1 MLYQSSNNK
10 HMLTASLLAIM
21 GIIYGEPLKGKISI
35 FLCLVLSFVFS
46 FVFLPQIMKISK
58 RKQLYDIPNS
68 RKSHNEKVPR
78 LGGIAFFPSIV
89 LSMSL
94 VVGYRYLI
102 GFPLNEQLTGNIL
115 LEFLFLSAGC
125 LFLFMVGVEDDLIGV
140 RYRKKFLTQF
150 LVASLLPISGFYLT
164 NLSGLFGLYELPVYV
179 GIPLTILLIVF
190 ITNAVNLIDGI
201 DGLAA
206 GGSTFSFVVIGW
218 MFFQKGLWLYSM
230 LAFSAAGC
238 LIPFLY
244 FNIWGR
250 ASKGTKMFMGD
261 AGSLSLGFL
270 LSFLIIKFPL
280 YISETEPDIKNLVI
294 PFTLLFIP
302 MFDACRVMIVRA
314 IQHKPIFLADRNHL
328 HHKCLAAGMTHLQ
341 ATELVLVF
349 TIGLL
354 IVNNWLVDVCNI
366 NVLLVVDLLLG
377 IGLSKSLNLRIRYS
391 QKKS

>member
-1 MLYQSSNNK
+1 
-10 HMLTASLLAIM
+10 MLTVSFLTILDIV
-21 GIIYGEPLKGKISI
+21 YGEPLKSKISI
-35 FLCLVLSFVFS
+35 FLCLALSFIFS
-46 FVFLPQIMKISK
+46 FIFLPQIMKISK
-58 RKQLYDIPNS
+58 RKRLYDIPDG
-68 RKSHNEKVPR
+68 RKRHEEKIPR
-78 LGGIAFFPSIV
+78 LGGVAFFPSIA
-89 LSMSL
+89 LTMSL

-125 LFLFMVGVEDDLIGV
+125 FFLFMVGVEDDLIGI

-150 LVASLLPISGFYLT
+150 LVASLLPVSGFYLT
-164 NLSGLFGLYELPVYV
+164 NLYGLFGLYEIPAYV
-179 GIPLTILLIVF
+179 GIPLTILLIVY

-206 GGSTFSFVVIGW
+206 GGSIFSFVVIGW
-218 MFFQKGLWLYSM
+218 MFWGKGLWLYSM

-280 YISETEPDIKNLVI
+280 YISETEPDVKNLVI

-302 MFDACRVMIVRA
+302 MFDAFRVMVVRG
-314 IQHKPIFLADRNHL
+314 IHHRPLFLADRNHL
-328 HHKCLAAGMTHLQ
+328 HHKCLTAGMTHLQ
-341 ATELVLVF
+341 ATELVLAF

-354 IVNNWLVDVCNI
+354 ILNNWLADICNI
-366 NVLLVVDLLLG
+366 NVLLAVDILLG
-377 IGLSKSLNLRIRYS
+377 IGLSKSLNVWIRYS
-391 QKKS
+391 RKDSLSENKPC

>member
-1 MLYQSSNNK
+1 MLYQPSNNK

-21 GIIYGEPLKGKISI
+21 GIIYGEPLKSKFSI
-35 FLCLVLSFVFS
+35 FLCLVLSFIFS

-58 RKQLYDIPNS
+58 RKQLYDVPNG
-68 RKSHNEKVPR
+68 RKSHKEKVPR

-115 LEFLFLSAGC
+115 LEFLFLAAGC
-125 LFLFMVGVEDDLIGV
+125 LFLFMMGIEDDLIGV
-140 RYRKKFLTQF
+140 RYRKKFITQF
-150 LVASLLPISGFYLT
+150 LVASLLPISGFYLN
-164 NLSGLFGLYELPVYV
+164 NLYGLLGLYELPVYV
-179 GIPLTILLIVF
+179 GVPLTILLIVF

-218 MFFQKGLWLYSM
+218 MFFQKDLWLYSM

-238 LIPFLY
+238 LLPFLY
-244 FNIWGR
+244 FNIWGHR
-250 ASKGTKMFMGD
+250 DRKIFMGD

-280 YISETEPDIKNLVI
+280 YISETDPDVKNLVI

-302 MFDACRVMIVRA
+302 MFDALRVMLVRA
-314 IQHKPIFLADRNHL
+314 MHHRPLFLADRNHL
-328 HHKCLAAGMTHLQ
+328 HHKCLATGMTHLQ
-341 ATELVLVF
+341 ATGLVLIF

-354 IVNNWLVDVCNI
+354 ILNYWLVDICNI
-366 NVLLVVDLLLG
+366 NLLLVIDLLLG
-377 IGLSKSLNLRIRYS
+377 GALSKSLNEWAVHH
-391 QKKS
+391 QK

>member
-1 MLYQSSNNK
+1 
-10 HMLTASLLAIM
+10 MLTASLLAIM
-21 GIIYGEPLKGKISI
+21 GIIYGEPLKSKFSI
-35 FLCLVLSFVFS
+35 FLCLVLSFIFS

-58 RKQLYDIPNS
+58 RKQLYDVPNG
-68 RKSHNEKVPR
+68 RKSHKEKVPR

-115 LEFLFLSAGC
+115 LEFLFLAAGC
-125 LFLFMVGVEDDLIGV
+125 LFLFMMGIEDDLIGV
-140 RYRKKFLTQF
+140 RYRKKFITQF
-150 LVASLLPISGFYLT
+150 LVASLLPISGFYLN
-164 NLSGLFGLYELPVYV
+164 NLYGLLGLYELPVYV
-179 GIPLTILLIVF
+179 GVPLTILLIVF

-218 MFFQKGLWLYSM
+218 MFFQKDLWLYSM

-238 LIPFLY
+238 LLPFLY
-244 FNIWGR
+244 FNIWGHR
-250 ASKGTKMFMGD
+250 DRKIFMGD

-280 YISETEPDIKNLVI
+280 YISETDPDVKNLVI

-302 MFDACRVMIVRA
+302 MFDALRVMLVRA
-314 IQHKPIFLADRNHL
+314 MHHRPLFLADRNHL
-328 HHKCLAAGMTHLQ
+328 HHKCLATGMTHLQ
-341 ATELVLVF
+341 ATGLVLIF

-354 IVNNWLVDVCNI
+354 ILNYWLVDICNI
-366 NVLLVVDLLLG
+366 NLLLVIDLLLG
-377 IGLSKSLNLRIRYS
+377 GALSKSLNEWAVHH
-391 QKKS
+391 QK

>member
-1 MLYQSSNNK
+1 MLISSF
-10 HMLTASLLAIM
+10 LAVLS
-21 GIIYGEPLKGKISI
+21 IIYGEPLKSKISI
-35 FLCLVLSFVFS
+35 FLCLILSFIFS
-46 FVFLPQIMKISK
+46 SIFLPQILKISK
-58 RKQLYDIPNS
+58 RKRLYDIPNS
-68 RKSHNEKVPR
+68 RKSHEEKIPR
-78 LGGIAFFPSIV
+78 LGGIAFFPSIA
-89 LSMSL
+89 LTMSL

-125 LFLFMVGVEDDLIGV
+125 FFLFMEGIEDDLIGV
-140 RYRKKFLTQF
+140 RYRKKFLIQF

-164 NLSGLFGLYELPVYV
+164 NLYGLFGLYELPAYV
-179 GIPLTILLIVF
+179 GVPLTILLIVY
-190 ITNAVNLIDGI
+190 ITNAINLIDGI

-206 GGSTFSFVVIGW
+206 GGSIFSFVVIGW
-218 MFFQKGLWLYSM
+218 MFGSKELWLYSM

-250 ASKGTKMFMGD
+250 VSKGTKIFMGD

-270 LSFLIIKFPL
+270 LSFLIIKYPT
-280 YISETEPDIKNLVI
+280 YISETEPDVKNLVI

-302 MFDACRVMIVRA
+302 MFDVCRVMVVRA
-314 IQHKPIFLADRNHL
+314 MRHRPLFLADRNHL

-341 ATELVLVF
+341 ATELNLAF

-354 IVNNWLVDVCNI
+354 ILNNWLADICNI
-366 NVLLVVDLLLG
+366 NVLLAVDLLLG
-377 IGLSKSLNLRIRYS
+377 IGLSKSLNVWIWHSRKESLS
-391 QKKS
+391 ENKPS

>member
-1 MLYQSSNNK
+1 
-10 HMLTASLLAIM
+10 MLTASLLAIM

>member
-1 MLYQSSNNK
+1 MLISSF
-10 HMLTASLLAIM
+10 LAILS
-21 GIIYGEPLKGKISI
+21 IIYGEPLKSKISI
-35 FLCLVLSFVFS
+35 FLCLILSFIFS
-46 FVFLPQIMKISK
+46 SIFLPQILKVSK
-58 RKQLYDIPNS
+58 RKRLYDIPNS
-68 RKSHNEKVPR
+68 RKSHEEKIPR

-89 LSMSL
+89 LAMSL

-102 GFPLNEQLTGNIL
+102 GFPMNEQLTGHIL

-140 RYRKKFLTQF
+140 RYRKKFITQF

-164 NLSGLFGLYELPVYV
+164 NLYGLFGVYELPTYV
-179 GIPLTILLIVF
+179 GVPLTILLIVY

-201 DGLAA
+201 DGLAG

-238 LIPFLY
+238 LVPFLY

-270 LSFLIIKFPL
+270 LSFLIIKFPA
-280 YISETEPDIKNLVI
+280 YISETEPDVKNLVI

-302 MFDACRVMIVRA
+302 MFDACRVMVVRA
-314 IQHKPIFLADRNHL
+314 IHHRPLFLADRNHL
-328 HHKCLAAGMTHLQ
+328 HHKCLAAGLTHLQ

-354 IVNNWLVDVCNI
+354 LLNNWLADICNI

-377 IGLSKSLNLRIRYS
+377 IGLSKSLNFGIRHSHKESLSDDKQY
-391 QKKS
+391 

>member
-1 MLYQSSNNK
+1 
-10 HMLTASLLAIM
+10 MLTASLLAIM
-21 GIIYGEPLKGKISI
+21 GIIYGEPLKSKFSI
-35 FLCLVLSFVFS
+35 FLCLVLSFIFS

-58 RKQLYDIPNS
+58 RKQLYDVPNG
-68 RKSHNEKVPR
+68 RKSHKEKVPR

-115 LEFLFLSAGC
+115 LEFLFLAAGC
-125 LFLFMVGVEDDLIGV
+125 LFLFMMGIEDDLIGV
-140 RYRKKFLTQF
+140 RYRKKFITQF
-150 LVASLLPISGFYLT
+150 LVASLLPISGFYLN
-164 NLSGLFGLYELPVYV
+164 NLYGLLGLYELPVYV
-179 GIPLTILLIVF
+179 GVPLTILLIVF

-218 MFFQKGLWLYSM
+218 MFFQKDLWLYSM

-238 LIPFLY
+238 LLPFLY
-244 FNIWGR
+244 FNIWGHR
-250 ASKGTKMFMGD
+250 DRKIFMGD

-280 YISETEPDIKNLVI
+280 YIPETDPDVKNLVI

-302 MFDACRVMIVRA
+302 MFDALRVMLVRA
-314 IQHKPIFLADRNHL
+314 MHHRPLFLADRNHL
-328 HHKCLAAGMTHLQ
+328 HHKCLATGMTHLQ
-341 ATELVLVF
+341 ATGLVLIF

-354 IVNNWLVDVCNI
+354 ILNYWLVDICNI
-366 NVLLVVDLLLG
+366 NLLLVIDLLLG
-377 IGLSKSLNLRIRYS
+377 GALSKSLNEWAVHH
-391 QKKS
+391 QK

>member
-1 MLYQSSNNK
+1 
-10 HMLTASLLAIM
+10 MLTASLLATIDV
-21 GIIYGEPLKGKISI
+21 IYGEPLKGKISL
-35 FLCLVLSFVFS
+35 FLCLILSFVFS
-46 FVFLPQIMKISK
+46 CVFLPQIMKISK
-58 RKQLYDIPNS
+58 RKRLYDIPNS
-68 RKSHNEKVPR
+68 RKSHEEKIPR
-78 LGGIAFFPSIV
+78 LGGVAFFPSIA
-89 LSMSL
+89 LTMSL

-125 LFLFMVGVEDDLIGV
+125 FFLFMVGIEDDLIGV

-164 NLSGLFGLYELPVYV
+164 NLYGLFGLYELPAYV
-179 GIPLTILLIVF
+179 GVLLTILLIVF

-206 GGSTFSFVVIGW
+206 GGSIFSFVVIGW
-218 MFFQKGLWLYSM
+218 MFGSKELWLYSM

-244 FNIWGR
+244 FNIWAHKAR
-250 ASKGTKMFMGD
+250 KMFMGD

-270 LSFLIIKFPL
+270 LSFLIIKFPA
-280 YISETEPDIKNLVI
+280 YISETEPDVKDLVI

-328 HHKCLAAGMTHLQ
+328 HHKCLAVGMTHLQ
-341 ATELVLVF
+341 ATELVLAFSVA
-349 TIGLL
+349 LL
-354 IVNNWLVDVCNI
+354 VLNSWLVDICNI
-366 NVLLVVDLLLG
+366 NILLAIDLLLG
-377 IGLSKSLNLRIRYS
+377 IGFNKSLNVLANRHQRQEIVESNKQR
-391 QKKS
+391 

>member
-1 MLYQSSNNK
+1 MLISSF
-10 HMLTASLLAIM
+10 LAVLN
-21 GIIYGEPLKGKISI
+21 IIYGEPLKGKISL
-35 FLCLVLSFVFS
+35 FLCLVLSFIFS
-46 FVFLPQIMKISK
+46 LIILPQIMNISK
-58 RKQLYDIPNS
+58 LKRLYDIPNS
-68 RKSHNEKVPR
+68 RKSHKEKIPR

-89 LSMSL
+89 LAMSL

-102 GFPLNEQLTGNIL
+102 AFPMNGLLTGEIL

-125 LFLFMVGVEDDLIGV
+125 LFLFMVGAEDDLIGV

-164 NLSGLFGLYELPVYV
+164 NLYGLFGLYELPAYV

-206 GGSTFSFVVIGW
+206 GGSTFSFLVIGW
-218 MFFQKGLWLYSM
+218 MFFNKDLWLYSM

-244 FNIWGR
+244 FNIWGST
-250 ASKGTKMFMGD
+250 SKGTKMFMGD

-270 LSFLIIKFPL
+270 LSFLIIKFPT
-280 YISETEPDIKNLVI
+280 YISETEPDVKNLVI

-302 MFDACRVMIVRA
+302 MFDACRVMVVRA
-314 IQHKPIFLADRNHL
+314 IHHRPLFLADRNHL

-341 ATELVLVF
+341 ATVLVLVF

-354 IVNNWLVDVCNI
+354 ILNNWLVGVCNI

-377 IGLSKSLNLRIRYS
+377 IGLSKSLNYRIRHS
-391 QKKS
+391 HKESLSENKSC

>member
-1 MLYQSSNNK
+1 
-10 HMLTASLLAIM
+10 MLTVLLSATI
-21 GIIYGEPLKGKISI
+21 GIVYGEPLKGKISL

-46 FVFLPQIMKISK
+46 FLFLPQIMKISK

-68 RKSHNEKVPR
+68 RKSHEEKIPR
-78 LGGIAFFPSIV
+78 LGGIAFFPSIA
-89 LSMSL
+89 LTMSL

-125 LFLFMVGVEDDLIGV
+125 FFLFMEGIEDDLIGV
-140 RYRKKFLTQF
+140 RYRKKFLIQF

-164 NLSGLFGLYELPVYV
+164 NLYGLFGLYELPAYV
-179 GIPLTILLIVF
+179 GVPLTILLIVY
-190 ITNAVNLIDGI
+190 ITNAINLIDGI
-201 DGLAA
+201 DGLAG

-270 LSFLIIKFPL
+270 LSFLIIKFPA
-280 YISETEPDIKNLVI
+280 YISETEPDVKNLVI

-302 MFDACRVMIVRA
+302 MFDACRVMVVRA
-314 IQHKPIFLADRNHL
+314 IHHRPLFLADRNHL
-328 HHKCLAAGMTHLQ
+328 HHKCLAAGLTHLQ
-341 ATELVLVF
+341 ATELVLAF

-354 IVNNWLVDVCNI
+354 LLNNWLADICNI

-377 IGLSKSLNLRIRYS
+377 IGLSKSLNVWIRHS
-391 QKKS
+391 QKESLSENKPC

>member
-1 MLYQSSNNK
+1 MLISSF
-10 HMLTASLLAIM
+10 LAVLN
-21 GIIYGEPLKGKISI
+21 IIYGEPLKGKISL
-35 FLCLVLSFVFS
+35 FLCLVLSFIFS
-46 FVFLPQIMKISK
+46 LIILPQIMNISK
-58 RKQLYDIPNS
+58 LKRLYDIPNS
-68 RKSHNEKVPR
+68 RKSHKEKIPR

-89 LSMSL
+89 LAMSL

-102 GFPLNEQLTGNIL
+102 AFPMNEQLTGHIL

-140 RYRKKFLTQF
+140 RYRKKFITQF

-164 NLSGLFGLYELPVYV
+164 NLYGLFGLYELPAYV
-179 GIPLTILLIVF
+179 GVPLSILLIVF

-201 DGLAA
+201 DGLAG

-270 LSFLIIKFPL
+270 LSFLIIKFPA
-280 YISETEPDIKNLVI
+280 YISETEPDVKNLVI

-302 MFDACRVMIVRA
+302 MFDACRVMVVRA
-314 IQHKPIFLADRNHL
+314 IHHRPLFLADRNHL
-328 HHKCLAAGMTHLQ
+328 HHKCLAAGLTHLQ

-354 IVNNWLVDVCNI
+354 LLNSWLADICNI

-377 IGLSKSLNLRIRYS
+377 IGLSKSLNVWIRHS
-391 QKKS
+391 QKESLSENKPC

>member
-1 MLYQSSNNK
+1 
-10 HMLTASLLAIM
+10 MLTASLLATI
-21 GIIYGEPLKGKISI
+21 GIIYGEPLKGKISL

-58 RKQLYDIPNS
+58 RKRLYDIPNS
-68 RKSHNEKVPR
+68 RKSHEEKIPR

-89 LSMSL
+89 LAMSL

-102 GFPLNEQLTGNIL
+102 GFPMSEQLTGKIL

-125 LFLFMVGVEDDLIGV
+125 LLLFMVGIEDDLIGV

-150 LVASLLPISGFYLT
+150 LIASLLPISGFYLT
-164 NLSGLFGLYELPVYV
+164 NLYGLFGLYEIPVYAAV
-179 GIPLTILLIVF
+179 PLTILLIVF

-218 MFFQKGLWLYSM
+218 MFFNKGLWLYSM

-244 FNIWGR
+244 YNIWAR
-250 ASKGTKMFMGD
+250 KARKMFMGD

-270 LSFLIIKFPL
+270 LSFLIIKFPA
-280 YISETEPDIKNLVI
+280 YISETEPDVRNLVI

-302 MFDACRVMIVRA
+302 MFDACRVMVVRA
-314 IQHKPIFLADRNHL
+314 IHHQPLFLADRNHL

-341 ATELVLVF
+341 ATELVLAF

-354 IVNNWLVDVCNI
+354 IVNNCLVEVCNI

-377 IGLSKSLNLRIRYS
+377 IGLSKSLNIWIRHSRKESLSDDKQY
-391 QKKS
+391 

>member
-1 MLYQSSNNK
+1 
-10 HMLTASLLAIM
+10 MLTASLLATI
-21 GIIYGEPLKGKISI
+21 GVIYGEPLKGKISL
-35 FLCLVLSFVFS
+35 FLCMVLSFVFS
-46 FVFLPQIMKISK
+46 LVFLPQIMKISK
-58 RKQLYDIPNS
+58 RKRLYDIPNS
-68 RKSHNEKVPR
+68 RKSHEEKIPR

-89 LSMSL
+89 LAMSL

-102 GFPLNEQLTGNIL
+102 GFPMNEQLTGNIL

-125 LFLFMVGVEDDLIGV
+125 LFLFMVGIEDDLIGV

-164 NLSGLFGLYELPVYV
+164 NLYGLFGVYELPAYAGV
-179 GIPLTILLIVF
+179 PLTILLIVF

-206 GGSTFSFVVIGW
+206 GGSTFSFAVIGW
-218 MFFQKGLWLYSM
+218 MFFNKGLWLYSM

-244 FNIWGR
+244 FNIWAR
-250 ASKGTKMFMGD
+250 KARKMFMGD

-270 LSFLIIKFPL
+270 LSFLIIKFPA
-280 YISETEPDIKNLVI
+280 YISEAEPDVRNLVI

-302 MFDACRVMIVRA
+302 MFDASRVMVVRA
-314 IQHKPIFLADRNHL
+314 IHRKPIFLADRNHL

-341 ATELVLVF
+341 ATELVLAFSVA
-349 TIGLL
+349 LL
-354 IVNNWLVDVCNI
+354 VLNSWLVDVCNI
-366 NVLLVVDLLLG
+366 NILLIIDLLLG
-377 IGLSKSLNLRIRYS
+377 IGLSKSLNVLVNRHQKQNVELEKRID
-391 QKKS
+391 

>member
-1 MLYQSSNNK
+1 MLYQPSNNK

-21 GIIYGEPLKGKISI
+21 GIIYGEPLKSKFSI
-35 FLCLVLSFVFS
+35 FLCLVLSFIFS

-58 RKQLYDIPNS
+58 RKQLYDVPNG
-68 RKSHNEKVPR
+68 RKSHKEKVPR

-115 LEFLFLSAGC
+115 LEFLFLAAGC
-125 LFLFMVGVEDDLIGV
+125 LFLFMMGIEDDLIGV
-140 RYRKKFLTQF
+140 RYRKKFITQF
-150 LVASLLPISGFYLT
+150 LVASLLPISGFYLN
-164 NLSGLFGLYELPVYV
+164 NLYGLLGLYELPVYV
-179 GIPLTILLIVF
+179 GVPLTILLIVF

-218 MFFQKGLWLYSM
+218 MFFQKDLWLYSM
-230 LAFSAAGC
+230 LAFSAVGC
-238 LIPFLY
+238 LLPFLY
-244 FNIWGR
+244 FNIWGHR
-250 ASKGTKMFMGD
+250 GRKIFMGD

-280 YISETEPDIKNLVI
+280 YISETDPDVKNLVI

-302 MFDACRVMIVRA
+302 MFDALRVMLVRA
-314 IQHKPIFLADRNHL
+314 MHHRPLFLADRNHL
-328 HHKCLAAGMTHLQ
+328 HHKCLATGMTHLQ
-341 ATELVLVF
+341 ATGLVLIF

-354 IVNNWLVDVCNI
+354 ILNYWLVDICNI
-366 NVLLVVDLLLG
+366 NLLLVIDLLLG
-377 IGLSKSLNLRIRYS
+377 GALSKSLNEWAVHH
-391 QKKS
+391 QK

>member
-1 MLYQSSNNK
+1 
-10 HMLTASLLAIM
+10 MLTASLLATIDV
-21 GIIYGEPLKGKISI
+21 IYGEPLKGKISL
-35 FLCLVLSFVFS
+35 FLCLILSFVFS
-46 FVFLPQIMKISK
+46 CVFLPQIMKISK
-58 RKQLYDIPNS
+58 RKRLYDIPNS
-68 RKSHNEKVPR
+68 RKSHEEKIPR
-78 LGGIAFFPSIV
+78 LGGVAFFPSIA
-89 LSMSL
+89 LTMSL

-125 LFLFMVGVEDDLIGV
+125 FFLFMVGIEDDLIGV

-150 LVASLLPISGFYLT
+150 LVTSLLPISGFYLT
-164 NLSGLFGLYELPVYV
+164 NLYGLFGLYELPAYV
-179 GIPLTILLIVF
+179 GVPLTILLIVF

-206 GGSTFSFVVIGW
+206 GGSIFSFVVIGW
-218 MFFQKGLWLYSM
+218 MFGSKELWLYSM

-244 FNIWGR
+244 FNIWAHKAR
-250 ASKGTKMFMGD
+250 KMFMGD

-270 LSFLIIKFPL
+270 LSFLIIKFPA
-280 YISETEPDIKNLVI
+280 YISETEPDVKDLVI

-328 HHKCLAAGMTHLQ
+328 HHKCLAVGMTHLQ
-341 ATELVLVF
+341 ATELVLAFSVA
-349 TIGLL
+349 LL
-354 IVNNWLVDVCNI
+354 VLNSWLVDICNI
-366 NVLLVVDLLLG
+366 NILLAIDLLLG
-377 IGLSKSLNLRIRYS
+377 IGFNKSLNVLANRHQRQEIVESNKQR
-391 QKKS
+391 

>member
-1 MLYQSSNNK
+1 
-10 HMLTASLLAIM
+10 MLTASLLAII
-21 GIIYGEPLKGKISI
+21 GIIYGEPLKSKFSI
-35 FLCLVLSFVFS
+35 FLCLVLSFIFS
-46 FVFLPQIMKISK
+46 FIFLPQIMKISK
-58 RKQLYDIPNS
+58 RKQLYDVPNG
-68 RKSHNEKVPR
+68 RKSHKEKVPR

-115 LEFLFLSAGC
+115 LEFLFLAAGC
-125 LFLFMVGVEDDLIGV
+125 LFLFMMGIEDDLIGV
-140 RYRKKFLTQF
+140 RYRKKFITQF
-150 LVASLLPISGFYLT
+150 LVASLLPISGFYLN
-164 NLSGLFGLYELPVYV
+164 NLYGLLGLYELPVYV
-179 GIPLTILLIVF
+179 GVPLTILLIVF

-218 MFFQKGLWLYSM
+218 MFFQKDLWLYSM

-238 LIPFLY
+238 LLPFLY
-244 FNIWGR
+244 FNIWGHR
-250 ASKGTKMFMGD
+250 DRKIFMGD

-280 YISETEPDIKNLVI
+280 YISETDPDVKNLVI

-302 MFDACRVMIVRA
+302 MFDALRVMLVRA
-314 IQHKPIFLADRNHL
+314 MHHRPLFLADRNHL
-328 HHKCLAAGMTHLQ
+328 HHKCLATGMTHLQ
-341 ATELVLVF
+341 ATGLVLIF

-354 IVNNWLVDVCNI
+354 ILNYWLVDICNI
-366 NVLLVVDLLLG
+366 NLLLVIDLLLG
-377 IGLSKSLNLRIRYS
+377 GALSKSLNEWAVHH
-391 QKKS
+391 QK

>member
-1 MLYQSSNNK
+1 
-10 HMLTASLLAIM
+10 MLTASLLAIM
-21 GIIYGEPLKGKISI
+21 GIIYGEPLKSKFSI
-35 FLCLVLSFVFS
+35 FLCLVLSFIFS

-58 RKQLYDIPNS
+58 RKQLYDVPNG
-68 RKSHNEKVPR
+68 RKSHKEKVPR

-115 LEFLFLSAGC
+115 LEFLFLAAGC
-125 LFLFMVGVEDDLIGV
+125 LFLFMMGIEDDLIGV
-140 RYRKKFLTQF
+140 RYRKKFITQF
-150 LVASLLPISGFYLT
+150 LVASLLPISGFYLN
-164 NLSGLFGLYELPVYV
+164 NLYGLLGLYELPVYV
-179 GIPLTILLIVF
+179 GVPLTILLIVF

-218 MFFQKGLWLYSM
+218 MFFQKDLWLYSM
-230 LAFSAAGC
+230 LAFSAVGC
-238 LIPFLY
+238 LLPFLY
-244 FNIWGR
+244 FNIWGHR
-250 ASKGTKMFMGD
+250 GRKIFMGD

-280 YISETEPDIKNLVI
+280 YISETDPDVKNLVI

-302 MFDACRVMIVRA
+302 MFDALRVMLVRA
-314 IQHKPIFLADRNHL
+314 MHHRPLFLADRNHL
-328 HHKCLAAGMTHLQ
+328 HHKCLATGMTHLQ
-341 ATELVLVF
+341 ATGLVLIF

-354 IVNNWLVDVCNI
+354 ILNYWLVDICNI
-366 NVLLVVDLLLG
+366 NLLLVIDLLLG
-377 IGLSKSLNLRIRYS
+377 GALSKSLNEWAVHH
-391 QKKS
+391 QK

>member
-1 MLYQSSNNK
+1 
-10 HMLTASLLAIM
+10 MLTASLLAIM
-21 GIIYGEPLKGKISI
+21 GIIYGEPLKSKITL

-46 FVFLPQIMKISK
+46 FLFLPQIMKISK
-58 RKQLYDIPNS
+58 RKRLYDIPNS
-68 RKSHNEKVPR
+68 RKSHEEEISR

-89 LSMSL
+89 LAMSL

-125 LFLFMVGVEDDLIGV
+125 FFLFMAGIEDDLIGV
-140 RYRKKFLTQF
+140 RYRKKFLIQF

-164 NLSGLFGLYELPVYV
+164 NLYGLFGLYELSAYV
-179 GIPLTILLIVF
+179 GVPLTILLIVY
-190 ITNAVNLIDGI
+190 ITNAINLIDGI

-206 GGSTFSFVVIGW
+206 GGSIFSFVVIGW
-218 MFFQKGLWLYSM
+218 MFFNKGLWLYSM
-230 LAFSAAGC
+230 LAFSAVGC

-250 ASKGTKMFMGD
+250 ASKGTKIFMGD

-270 LSFLIIKFPL
+270 LSFLIIKYPT
-280 YISETEPDIKNLVI
+280 YISETEPDVKNLVI

-302 MFDACRVMIVRA
+302 MFDVCRVMVVRA
-314 IQHKPIFLADRNHL
+314 MRHRPLFLADRNHL
-328 HHKCLAAGMTHLQ
+328 HHKCLTAGMTHLQ
-341 ATELVLVF
+341 ATELNLAF

-354 IVNNWLVDVCNI
+354 ILNNWLADICNI
-366 NVLLVVDLLLG
+366 NVLLAVDLLLG
-377 IGLSKSLNLRIRYS
+377 IGLSKSLNVWIWHFRKESLS
-391 QKKS
+391 ENKPS

>member
-1 MLYQSSNNK
+1 
-10 HMLTASLLAIM
+10 MLTASLLATM
-21 GIIYGEPLKGKISI
+21 GVIYGEPLKGKISLS
-35 FLCLVLSFVFS
+35 LCFVLSFVFS

-58 RKQLYDIPNS
+58 RKRLYDIPDS
-68 RKSHNEKVPR
+68 RKSHEEKIPR

-89 LSMSL
+89 LAMLL

-102 GFPLNEQLTGNIL
+102 DFPMNEQLTGNIL

-164 NLSGLFGLYELPVYV
+164 NLYGLFGLYELPAYV
-179 GIPLTILLIVF
+179 GVPLTILLIVF

-201 DGLAA
+201 DGLAS
-206 GGSTFSFVVIGW
+206 GGSTFSFVMIGW

-270 LSFLIIKFPL
+270 LSFLIIKFPA
-280 YISETEPDIKNLVI
+280 YISETEPDVRNLVI

-302 MFDACRVMIVRA
+302 MFDACRVMVVRA
-314 IQHKPIFLADRNHL
+314 IHHHPLFLADRNHL
-328 HHKCLAAGMTHLQ
+328 HHKCLAAGLTHLQ
-341 ATELVLVF
+341 ATGLVLAF

-354 IVNNWLVDVCNI
+354 LLNNWLVDICNI

-377 IGLSKSLNLRIRYS
+377 IGLSKSLNVWIRHS
-391 QKKS
+391 QKELLSENKPC

>member
-1 MLYQSSNNK
+1 
-10 HMLTASLLAIM
+10 MLTASLLAIM

-150 LVASLLPISGFYLT
+150 LVASLLPISGFYLI

>member
-1 MLYQSSNNK
+1 
-10 HMLTASLLAIM
+10 MLTDSLLAIL
-21 GIIYGEPLKGKISI
+21 GIIYGEPLKSRISL
-35 FLCLVLSFVFS
+35 FLCLILSFIFS
-46 FVFLPQIMKISK
+46 SIILPQIMSISK
-58 RKQLYDIPNS
+58 RKRLYDIPNS
-68 RKSHNEKVPR
+68 RKSHKDKVPR

-102 GFPLNEQLTGNIL
+102 GFPMNEQLAGNIL

-125 LFLFMVGVEDDLIGV
+125 LFLYMMGIEDDLIGV
-140 RYRKKFLTQF
+140 RYRKKFITQF
-150 LVASLLPISGFYLT
+150 IVAGLLPVSGFYLT
-164 NLSGLFGLYELPVYV
+164 NLYGLFGVFELPSYV
-179 GIPLTILLIVF
+179 GIPLTILLVVF

-218 MFFQKGLWLYSM
+218 MFFQKELWLYSM

-244 FNIWGR
+244 YNIWGF
-250 ASKGTKMFMGD
+250 KGRKMFMGD

-280 YISETEPDIKNLVI
+280 YISVTEPDVKNLVI

-302 MFDACRVMIVRA
+302 MFDTCRVMVVRA
-314 IQHKPIFLADRNHL
+314 IHHRPLFLADRNHL

-341 ATELVLVF
+341 ATGLVLAF

-354 IVNNWLVDVCNI
+354 ILNNWLVGICNI
-366 NVLLVVDLLLG
+366 NVLMVIDLLLG
-377 IGLSKSLNLRIRYS
+377 MGLSRSLTICIRHFHKES
-391 QKKS
+391 LSENKAD